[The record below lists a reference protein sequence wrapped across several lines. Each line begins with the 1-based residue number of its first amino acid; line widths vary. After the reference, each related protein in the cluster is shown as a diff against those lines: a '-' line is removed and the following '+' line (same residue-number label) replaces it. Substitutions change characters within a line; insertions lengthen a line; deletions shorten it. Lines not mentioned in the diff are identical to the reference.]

1 MDIEPDDILP
11 SRDWSFGSGLA
22 FYLLS
27 RLSD

>member
-1 MDIEPDDILP
+1 MDIESDDILL
-11 SRDWSFGSGLA
+11 SRDRNFGSGLA